1 MIVSVLR
8 QPVWARIAFV
18 VVGAWAIVVGGALAV
33 AAVLTMAGAWELAL
47 VFGLAGAAATVVLGA
62 LILTQLAVRVRCDA
76 TGLYLPMASQSRLVP
91 WSRVI
96 AYRKM
101 GVRRGIKR
109 VDERSARGST
119 FIELEY
125 EPPGREKG
133 RPERVYFWLAGT
145 GPASATSTE
154 SFVTPLD
161 EFVPDKRRL
170 GKAARENRRSLRP
183 R

>member
-1 MIVSVLR
+1 MIISVLR

-18 VVGAWAIVVGGALAV
+18 VVGAWAIIVGGALAV
-33 AAVLTMAGAWELAL
+33 AAVLTMTGEWELAL
-47 VFGLAGAAATVVLGA
+47 VFGLTGAAATVVLGA
-62 LILTQLAVRVRCDA
+62 LVLTQLAVRVRCDA
-76 TGLYLPMASQSRLVP
+76 TGLYLPTASQSRLVP

-101 GVRRGIKR
+101 GVQRGIKR
-109 VDERSARGST
+109 VDEQSARGST
-119 FIELEY
+119 FIELDFQ
-125 EPPGREKG
+125 PPGRDKG
-133 RPERVYFWLAGT
+133 RPDRVYFWINGT
-145 GPASATSTE
+145 GPASAKSTE

-170 GKAARENRRSLRP
+170 GKAAREDRRPSRP